1 MLLRITRVLRCMLGF
16 VGTGLMGFPM
26 ARRLL
31 EAGYKVVV
39 WNRTLSKA
47 RPLQE
52 LGAVVAGELRE
63 VAERADTVIVMV
75 SDDEASEAVVRGL
88 VSSRRGICI
97 VNHST
102 VSPSHTL
109 QARQLAEA
117 AGSTYLA
124 VPVMGG
130 PPEAQRGELLGIA
143 GGDPEALEGLRRIL
157 SAYLRELVY
166 VGSPEEA
173 VAVKLAVNSMYF
185 SAMVGLVEAVLLA
198 EAWGVEPSKLFEVA
212 GRLWVRAIVER
223 YGERLLSEEKPVR
236 FKMRLA
242 AKDMF
247 YALKAGYDRGQP
259 LPHIAA
265 LAQIFLE
272 ATALGGMGE
281 EDYTSVIRF
290 LRSKGASTV
299 QRSRTT

>member
-1 MLLRITRVLRCMLGF
+1 MLGF

-31 EAGYKVVV
+31 EAGYKVVA
-39 WNRTLSKA
+39 WNRTVEKA

-52 LGAVVAGELRE
+52 LGAMLASDLRE
-63 VAERADTVIVMV
+63 VAEKADVVMVMV
-75 SDDEASEAVVRGL
+75 SDDEASEAVVREL
-88 VSSRRGICI
+88 VGSKSGICV

-109 QARQLAEA
+109 QARRLAEA

-130 PPEAQRGELLGIA
+130 PSEAQRGELLGIA
-143 GGDPEALEGLRRIL
+143 GGDKEALERLRQVL
-157 SAYLRELVY
+157 SAYLREIVY

-173 VAVKLAVNSMYF
+173 AAVKLAVNSLYF
-185 SAMVGLVEAVLLA
+185 SSMVGLAEAILLA
-198 EAWGVEPSKLFEVA
+198 EAWGVEPHKFLQVASK
-212 GRLWVRAIVER
+212 LWVRAIIER
-223 YGERLLSEEKPVR
+223 YGERLLSEAKPLR

-265 LAQIFLE
+265 LAQLFLE
-272 ATALGGMGE
+272 AATLGGMGE
-281 EDYTSVIRF
+281 EDYTNVIRF
-290 LRSKGASTV
+290 LKSRAASTA
-299 QRSRTT
+299 QRSQTT

>member
-1 MLLRITRVLRCMLGF
+1 MLGF

-31 EAGYKVVV
+31 ESGYKVVV
-39 WNRTLSKA
+39 WNRTVDKA
-47 RPLQE
+47 RPLQD
-52 LGAVVAGELRE
+52 LGALLASSLRE
-63 VAERADTVIVMV
+63 VAEKADTVMVMV
-75 SDDEASEAVVRGL
+75 SDDEASEAVVREL
-88 VSSRRGICI
+88 LSSRRGICL

-102 VSPSHTL
+102 VSPTHTL
-109 QARQLAEA
+109 QARRLAEA
-117 AGSTYLA
+117 AGSAYLA

-130 PPEAQRGELLGIA
+130 PSEAQRGELIGIA
-143 GGDPEALEGLRRIL
+143 GGDQEALERLRQVL
-157 SAYLRELVY
+157 SAYIRELVY

-173 VAVKLAVNSMYF
+173 AAVKLAVNSLYF
-185 SAMVGLVEAVLLA
+185 TSMVGLAEAILLA
-198 EAWGVEPSKLFEVA
+198 EAWGVEPPKLFQVA
-212 GRLWVRAIVER
+212 DRLWVKAIIER
-223 YGERLLSEEKPVR
+223 YGERLLSEGKPVR

-272 ATALGGMGE
+272 AATLGGMGE
-281 EDYTSVIRF
+281 EDYTNVIRF
-290 LRSKGASTV
+290 LRSRAASTA
-299 QRSRTT
+299 QRSQTTLAP